1 MTRPP
6 RSGSGTSRAL
16 APGTSI
22 QAAASASAC
31 ARGAQTPASAPAA
44 SATASLSRRHPLA
57 GTLLPGVTGCKTA
70 YISRLPGAPPTG
82 RAIIISSMKMLMGA
96 GLALMNMLTTPQ
108 KMAAS
113 AVAFTLPLG
122 IVVCALI
129 LSGMAWSEPVLLLIA
144 GSYALALYST
154 LGHHYQVLTT
164 FGGLREAIQRFS
176 RGNFEFRGEGAWG
189 GTETGVLLDQIK
201 DMSARLAA
209 IFEKVRASSDVIN
222 QAAREIISGHV
233 NLSQRTE
240 EQATT
245 LEETASGME
254 ELSGTVQ
261 KNAKNCQL
269 ADGLSRGASEVAEK
283 GAQTVH
289 RAVERMAMIDQS
301 SKKIV
306 DIIGVIE
313 GIAFQTNILALNAA
327 VEAARA
333 GGQGRGFAG
342 GGGGVRKLARRSAQA
357 AKEIKALI
365 EDSVGNVS
373 EGGKLVGEAG
383 GIIKEI
389 VTSVRQAS
397 ERIGEISQASQ
408 EQSSGVGEINKALA
422 QMEAVTQQNA
432 ALVEQATA
440 AILSFEE
447 EADRLGEAV
456 STFKLAA
463 PANVLGAKPAA
474 AAKPAARVNRPA
486 APAIPAPP

>member
-1 MTRPP
+1 MNP
-6 RSGSGTSRAL
+6 L
-16 APGTSI
+16 V
-22 QAAASASAC
+22 
-31 ARGAQTPASAPAA
+31 APA
-44 SATASLSRRHPLA
+44 
-57 GTLLPGVTGCKTA
+57 V
-70 YISRLPGAPPTG
+70 
-82 RAIIISSMKMLMGA
+82 
-96 GLALMNMLTTPQ
+96 ALMDRI
-108 KMAAS
+108 S
-113 AVAFTLPLG
+113 PLKRY
-122 IVVCALI
+122 
-129 LSGMAWSEPVLLLIA
+129 LLI
-144 GSYALALYST
+144 
-154 LGHHYQVLTT
+154 
-164 FGGLREAIQRFS
+164 
-176 RGNFEFRGEGAWG
+176 
-189 GTETGVLLDQIK
+189 GVLLNTPPAAAAYLLGPGALLTPLALIAFVWYFVSVYLFAANYFAAK
-201 DMSARLAA
+201 AGFVRLFESFERLRAGDLQPRAMTANRGESGVLLGKLHETAA
-209 IFEKVRASSDVIN
+209 GLSRILEQVRASAETIN
-222 QAAREIISGHV
+222 HAAKEVSAGHV

-269 ADGLSRGASEVAEK
+269 ADGLSRGASAVAEK

-289 RAVERMAMIDQS
+289 RAVERMALIDQS

-333 GGQGRGFAG
+333 GEQGRGFAVVASE
-342 GGGGVRKLARRSAQA
+342 VRSLAQRSAQA

-383 GIIKEI
+383 GIINEI
-389 VTSVRQAS
+389 VTSVRQVS
-397 ERIGEISQASQ
+397 ELIGEISQASQ

-447 EADRLGEAV
+447 EADRLAAAV

-463 PANVLGAKPAA
+463 PAKAAGAKS
-474 AAKPAARVNRPA
+474 AAKPAASARLNRPV
-486 APAIPAPP
+486 APAIPAPARAMPRQLAHGTPHRRSSRPALPNAAAAPDDEWKEF

>member
-1 MTRPP
+1 
-6 RSGSGTSRAL
+6 
-16 APGTSI
+16 
-22 QAAASASAC
+22 
-31 ARGAQTPASAPAA
+31 
-44 SATASLSRRHPLA
+44 
-57 GTLLPGVTGCKTA
+57 
-70 YISRLPGAPPTG
+70 
-82 RAIIISSMKMLMGA
+82 
-96 GLALMNMLTTPQ
+96 
-108 KMAAS
+108 
-113 AVAFTLPLG
+113 
-122 IVVCALI
+122 
-129 LSGMAWSEPVLLLIA
+129 
-144 GSYALALYST
+144 
-154 LGHHYQVLTT
+154 
-164 FGGLREAIQRFS
+164 
-176 RGNFEFRGEGAWG
+176 
-189 GTETGVLLDQIK
+189 
-201 DMSARLAA
+201 
-209 IFEKVRASSDVIN
+209 VRASAETIN
-222 QAAREIISGHV
+222 HAAKEVSAGHV

-240 EQATT
+240 EQAST

-289 RAVERMAMIDQS
+289 RAVEKMAMIDQS

-333 GGQGRGFAG
+333 GEQGRGFAVVASE
-342 GGGGVRKLARRSAQA
+342 VRSLAQRSAQA

-383 GIIKEI
+383 GIINEI
-389 VTSVRQAS
+389 VASVRQVS
-397 ERIGEISQASQ
+397 ELIGEISQASQ

-447 EADRLGEAV
+447 EANRLGEAV

-463 PANVLGAKPAA
+463 SAKPAGTKA
-474 AAKPAARVNRPA
+474 AASARLNRPA
-486 APAIPAPP
+486 APAGQVSARAMPRLAHGTPHRRASRPSLPNPAAAPDDEWKEF